1 MICDANRMMSCSS
14 GIKNTIR
21 EQFHAVI
28 HEEPSQSI
36 TRRFRSLRFERTDD
50 AARQDPDAQQR
61 FRTARSAFAGRALA
75 EQNMRS
81 HLIII
86 SDVFRKDSLKGAP
99 R

>member
-36 TRRFRSLRFERTDD
+36 TRRFRSLDSSVPMMQPAKIR
-50 AARQDPDAQQR
+50 
-61 FRTARSAFAGRALA
+61 
-75 EQNMRS
+75 MRNNVS
-81 HLIII
+81 EPL
-86 SDVFRKDSLKGAP
+86 DRRLQGAP
-99 R
+99 LPSKTCVRTSL

>member
-1 MICDANRMMSCSS
+1 MIFGSNRMMSCFS

-36 TRRFRSLRFERTDD
+36 TRRFRSLDSSVPMMQPAKNRMRNNVSEPLER
-50 AARQDPDAQQR
+50 
-61 FRTARSAFAGRALA
+61 AFAGRVLA

-81 HLIII
+81 HPIII
-86 SDVFRKDSLKGAP
+86 SDVFRKDSSNGAP